1 MTDRW
6 TEETEKEKEGGK
18 NGDRSWTEIPED
30 NNYAELSGL
39 VIPDDQ
45 TRGIHSPFPG
55 ENVKKIYSL
64 FY

>member
-45 TRGIHSPFPG
+45 TRGIRSPFPG